1 MNKTGL
7 IKELSV
13 KLDVSEEKASKIE
26 SMLEENFI
34 VGKKNK
40 EKTVELFMNELDLSS
55 EEADELYNQSMD
67 VIKDCLVDKIKHP
80 FKDNDK

>member
-26 SMLEENFI
+26 SLLEENFI

-40 EKTVELFMNELDLSS
+40 EKTVELFMNELDLSL

-80 FKDNDK
+80 FKGND